1 MIYRVA
7 FELTESASG
16 KVKAVLGNIQHL
28 REQLAPAK
36 VEIELVAHSD
46 GIMALYR
53 AGNAEAKA
61 IRELARQ
68 GVRFAACETTMA
80 SRGLTADDLLEEAE
94 LVPSG
99 VAELVR
105 RQAAGWLYLRP

>member
-1 MIYRVA
+1 M
-7 FELTESASG
+7 
-16 KVKAVLGNIQHL
+16 
-28 REQLAPAK
+28 
-36 VEIELVAHSD
+36 AHSD
-46 GIMALYR
+46 GLVALYR
-53 AGNAEAKA
+53 AGNAEAET

-68 GVRFAACETTMA
+68 GVRFVACQTTMA
-80 SRGLTADDLLEEAE
+80 ARGLTADDLLEEAE